1 MTKVKVKRKMAEE
14 ARAAHEIGG
23 ETPTV
28 DGSRLCGSGLSQRQL
43 WAYQDSTQE
52 DKASHRGKGRGS
64 NDLPHNG
71 VTKDEL
77 THNSVPKHGPTPQ
90 PSCRHLRP
98 SCRQPSPQSLLR
110 SSQGLL
116 PSPQCLLQLPMPPMP
131 SPQPPMSPPQPP
143 MLSPLATMQTHLA
156 LLLSPVASLL
166 STPPPLTLREIMGRS
181 TVQINIWKSFKMNT
195 TNSAVTNECLKHI
208 NLGNE
213 SILNDS
219 VASNTTHGTLN
230 HLFIGAQ
237 RQEPKH
243 IAIPATIFY
252 SLLFMFG
259 ILANG
264 LSVLTLMRNS
274 RMKVSAVRFYLL
286 SLAMADVL
294 LLFTIPVT
302 LYRYFWQ
309 YYPWAL
315 TDTVCKLY
323 FMIRQVYCATTSW
336 TIIAFTSERYIAIC
350 HPMWSIT
357 GLRKT
362 RMAYLL
368 ALIWLLSFLTT
379 IPVALVYGESSACIL
394 DYTAT
399 TQEEA
404 VLDSTVCE
412 MLEPKPYIVY
422 KSILQTR
429 SILFFV
435 MPLVTIMIFHLL
447 IFHHL
452 SLNHRQREKIGL
464 TGTHWQFSST
474 HLNQPRSRPISEKK
488 ARQLMGAV
496 VVAFFLC
503 NFPDTASSLM
513 QIYID
518 NWNAYVYKVY
528 TWLKTYLSLP
538 LWYLNS
544 ALDPI
549 LFCISSTSFRSACLE
564 TLRTLLPRNT
574 KSTDGP
580 GNTFHASCVRSGG
593 SSLVSAP
600 STRSTW
606 TLNSNEGE
614 QREYLGQARNSDPK
628 LLLFRHLTMA
638 EKGEYSVP

>member
-1 MTKVKVKRKMAEE
+1 MNKSKSP
-14 ARAAHEIGG
+14 I
-23 ETPTV
+23 
-28 DGSRLCGSGLSQRQL
+28 L
-43 WAYQDSTQE
+43 
-52 DKASHRGKGRGS
+52 
-64 NDLPHNG
+64 ND
-71 VTKDEL
+71 
-77 THNSVPKHGPTPQ
+77 
-90 PSCRHLRP
+90 
-98 SCRQPSPQSLLR
+98 
-110 SSQGLL
+110 
-116 PSPQCLLQLPMPPMP
+116 
-131 SPQPPMSPPQPP
+131 
-143 MLSPLATMQTHLA
+143 
-156 LLLSPVASLL
+156 
-166 STPPPLTLREIMGRS
+166 
-181 TVQINIWKSFKMNT
+181 
-195 TNSAVTNECLKHI
+195 CLKHI
-208 NLGNE
+208 TFENE
-213 SILNDS
+213 SLWNENMTSNAS
-219 VASNTTHGTLN
+219 VETMH

-237 RQEPKH
+237 RQEPNH
-243 IAIPATIFY
+243 VAIPATIFY
-252 SLLFMFG
+252 SLLFFFG
-259 ILANG
+259 MMANG
-264 LSVLTLMRNS
+264 LSILTLMRNG

-286 SLAMADVL
+286 SLAMADIL
-294 LLFTIPVT
+294 LLLTIPVT

-315 TDTVCKLY
+315 SDTVCKLY

-368 ALIWLLSFLTT
+368 AFIWLLSILTT
-379 IPVALVYGESSACIL
+379 IPVAIVYGESSACIL

-399 TQEEA
+399 SQEEA

-412 MLEPKPYIVY
+412 MLEPKPYTVY
-422 KSILQTR
+422 KSIMQTR

-435 MPLVTIMIFHLL
+435 MPLLAIIIFHIL

-452 SLNHRQREKIGL
+452 NLNQRQREKIGL
-464 TGTHWQFSST
+464 NGTHWHFSST
-474 HLNQPRSRPISEKK
+474 HANHPQRHPFSEKK

-513 QIYID
+513 QIYIE
-518 NWNAYVYKVY
+518 NWNAHVYKVY

-549 LFCISSTSFRSACLE
+549 LFCISSTSFRSACWE
-564 TLRTLLPRNT
+564 TLTTFIPWYE
-574 KSTDGP
+574 KSLDGP
-580 GNTFHASCVRSGG
+580 GNTYQASCVRSGV

-600 STRSTW
+600 SNRSTW

-614 QREYLGQARNSDPK
+614 QKEYLGQARTSDPK
-628 LLLFRHLTMA
+628 LLFFRHLTMMDPA
-638 EKGEYSVP
+638 ECTMP

>member
-1 MTKVKVKRKMAEE
+1 MNKSK
-14 ARAAHEIGG
+14 
-23 ETPTV
+23 
-28 DGSRLCGSGLSQRQL
+28 
-43 WAYQDSTQE
+43 
-52 DKASHRGKGRGS
+52 
-64 NDLPHNG
+64 
-71 VTKDEL
+71 
-77 THNSVPKHGPTPQ
+77 
-90 PSCRHLRP
+90 
-98 SCRQPSPQSLLR
+98 
-110 SSQGLL
+110 
-116 PSPQCLLQLPMPPMP
+116 
-131 SPQPPMSPPQPP
+131 
-143 MLSPLATMQTHLA
+143 
-156 LLLSPVASLL
+156 SPV
-166 STPPPLTLREIMGRS
+166 
-181 TVQINIWKSFKMNT
+181 F
-195 TNSAVTNECLKHI
+195 NECLKHI
-208 NLGNE
+208 SFDNE
-213 SILNDS
+213 STWNES
-219 VASNTTHGTLN
+219 VTSNTSRGTLN

-237 RQEPKH
+237 RQEPNH

-252 SLLFMFG
+252 SLLFIFG

-264 LSVLTLMRNS
+264 LSILTLMKNG
-274 RMKVSAVRFYLL
+274 RMKMSAIRFYLL
-286 SLAMADVL
+286 SLATADVL

-315 TDTVCKLY
+315 SDIVCKLY

-357 GLRKT
+357 GLRKS

-368 ALIWLLSFLTT
+368 AFIWLMSFLTT
-379 IPVALVYGESSACIL
+379 IPVAIVYGESSACIL

-399 TQEEA
+399 SQEEA

-422 KSILQTR
+422 KSIMQTR

-435 MPLVTIMIFHLL
+435 MPLLAIIIFHLL

-464 TGTHWQFSST
+464 TGTHWHFSSANM
-474 HLNQPRSRPISEKK
+474 NQPQSRPFSEKK

-496 VVAFFLC
+496 VVAFFFC

-518 NWNAYVYKVY
+518 NWNAHVYKVY

-549 LFCISSTSFRSACLE
+549 LFCISSTSFRSACWE
-564 TLRTLLPRNT
+564 TLITFLPWYE
-574 KSTDGP
+574 KSSDGP
-580 GNTFHASCVRSGG
+580 GNTYQVSCARSGG

-614 QREYLGQARNSDPK
+614 QKEYLGQARTSDPK
-628 LLLFRHLTMA
+628 LLLFRHLSVMDI
-638 EKGEYSVP
+638 GECPVP

>member
-1 MTKVKVKRKMAEE
+1 MNK
-14 ARAAHEIGG
+14 
-23 ETPTV
+23 
-28 DGSRLCGSGLSQRQL
+28 
-43 WAYQDSTQE
+43 
-52 DKASHRGKGRGS
+52 S
-64 NDLPHNG
+64 N
-71 VTKDEL
+71 
-77 THNSVPKHGPTPQ
+77 
-90 PSCRHLRP
+90 
-98 SCRQPSPQSLLR
+98 SP
-110 SSQGLL
+110 
-116 PSPQCLLQLPMPPMP
+116 
-131 SPQPPMSPPQPP
+131 
-143 MLSPLATMQTHLA
+143 
-156 LLLSPVASLL
+156 
-166 STPPPLTLREIMGRS
+166 I
-181 TVQINIWKSFKMNT
+181 F
-195 TNSAVTNECLKHI
+195 NECMKHI
-208 NLGNE
+208 NFDNE
-213 SILNDS
+213 STWNEN
-219 VASNTTHGTLN
+219 VVSNTTRGSLHR
-230 HLFIGAQ
+230 LFIGAQ
-237 RQEPKH
+237 RQEPYYV
-243 IAIPATIFY
+243 AIPATIFY
-252 SLLFMFG
+252 SLLFIFG

-264 LSVLTLMRNS
+264 LSILTLIRNG

-294 LLFTIPVT
+294 LMLTIPVT

-315 TDTVCKLY
+315 SDPVCKLY
-323 FMIRQVYCATTSW
+323 FMIRQVYCAVTSW
-336 TIIAFTSERYIAIC
+336 TIIAFTSARYIAIC

-357 GLRKT
+357 GLRKS

-368 ALIWLLSFLTT
+368 AFIWFLSFLTT
-379 IPVALVYGESSACIL
+379 IPVAIVYGQTSACIL

-399 TQEEA
+399 SPEEA

-422 KSILQTR
+422 KSIMQTR

-435 MPLVTIMIFHLL
+435 MPLVTIIIFHVL

-452 SLNHRQREKIGL
+452 NVNHRQREKIGL
-464 TGTHWQFSST
+464 TGTHWHFSSA
-474 HLNQPRSRPISEKK
+474 HMNQPRSRPLSEKK

-496 VVAFFLC
+496 VIAFFLC

-518 NWNAYVYKVY
+518 NWNAHVYRVY

-549 LFCISSTSFRSACLE
+549 LFCVSSTSFRSACWE
-564 TLRTLLPRNT
+564 TLTTVLPWYD

-580 GNTFHASCVRSGG
+580 GNTFQAPCVRSGG

-614 QREYLGQARNSDPK
+614 QRECLGQAQISEPK
-628 LLLFRHLTMA
+628 LLFFRHITMM
-638 EKGEYSVP
+638 ETGEYSGP

>member
-1 MTKVKVKRKMAEE
+1 MNKS
-14 ARAAHEIGG
+14 AA
-23 ETPTV
+23 
-28 DGSRLCGSGLSQRQL
+28 
-43 WAYQDSTQE
+43 
-52 DKASHRGKGRGS
+52 
-64 NDLPHNG
+64 
-71 VTKDEL
+71 
-77 THNSVPKHGPTPQ
+77 
-90 PSCRHLRP
+90 
-98 SCRQPSPQSLLR
+98 
-110 SSQGLL
+110 
-116 PSPQCLLQLPMPPMP
+116 
-131 SPQPPMSPPQPP
+131 
-143 MLSPLATMQTHLA
+143 
-156 LLLSPVASLL
+156 PV
-166 STPPPLTLREIMGRS
+166 
-181 TVQINIWKSFKMNT
+181 F
-195 TNSAVTNECLKHI
+195 NECMKHI
-208 NLGNE
+208 NFNNE
-213 SILNDS
+213 SMWNESTDTNLS
-219 VASNTTHGTLN
+219 RGTS
-230 HLFIGAQ
+230 HRLFIGAQ
-237 RQEPKH
+237 RQEPNH

-252 SLLFMFG
+252 SLLFIFG

-264 LSVLTLMRNS
+264 LSILTLMRNG

-286 SLAMADVL
+286 SLAMADIL
-294 LLFTIPVT
+294 LLLTIPVT

-315 TDTVCKLY
+315 SDAVCKLY

-368 ALIWLLSFLTT
+368 AFIWLLSFLTT
-379 IPVALVYGESSACIL
+379 IPVAIVYGESSACIL

-399 TQEEA
+399 SQEEA

-422 KSILQTR
+422 KSIMQTR

-435 MPLVTIMIFHLL
+435 MPLLTIIIFHLL

-464 TGTHWQFSST
+464 TGTHWNFSST
-474 HLNQPRSRPISEKK
+474 QMKQTQSRPFSEKR

-496 VVAFFLC
+496 VAAFFLC

-518 NWNAYVYKVY
+518 NWNAHVYKVY

-549 LFCISSTSFRSACLE
+549 LFCISSTSFRSACWE
-564 TLRTLLPRNT
+564 TLITFLPCHGKPTN
-574 KSTDGP
+574 GP
-580 GNTFHASCVRSGG
+580 GHTYQASCLRSGG

-614 QREYLGQARNSDPK
+614 HRESLALSRSSEPK
-628 LLLFRHLTMA
+628 LLYFRQIAMMET
-638 EKGEYSVP
+638 GDYSIP

>member
-1 MTKVKVKRKMAEE
+1 MNNS
-14 ARAAHEIGG
+14 
-23 ETPTV
+23 
-28 DGSRLCGSGLSQRQL
+28 GSPG
-43 WAYQDSTQE
+43 A
-52 DKASHRGKGRGS
+52 
-64 NDLPHNG
+64 
-71 VTKDEL
+71 
-77 THNSVPKHGPTPQ
+77 
-90 PSCRHLRP
+90 
-98 SCRQPSPQSLLR
+98 
-110 SSQGLL
+110 
-116 PSPQCLLQLPMPPMP
+116 
-131 SPQPPMSPPQPP
+131 
-143 MLSPLATMQTHLA
+143 
-156 LLLSPVASLL
+156 
-166 STPPPLTLREIMGRS
+166 
-181 TVQINIWKSFKMNT
+181 
-195 TNSAVTNECLKHI
+195 NECMKHI
-208 NLGNE
+208 NLNNE
-213 SILNDS
+213 STWNDS
-219 VASNTTHGTLN
+219 TTTNMTVGTMN

-237 RQEPKH
+237 RQEPNH

-252 SLLFMFG
+252 SLLFIFG

-264 LSVLTLMRNS
+264 LSVLTLMRNG

-286 SLAMADVL
+286 SLAMADVI

-309 YYPWAL
+309 YYPWTL
-315 TDTVCKLY
+315 SDTVCKLY
-323 FMIRQVYCATTSW
+323 FMVRQVYCATTSW

-357 GLRKT
+357 GLRKS
-362 RMAYLL
+362 RMVYLL
-368 ALIWLLSFLTT
+368 VFIWILSFLTT
-379 IPVALVYGESSACIL
+379 IPVAIVYGESSACIL

-399 TQEEA
+399 SQEEA

-412 MLEPKPYIVY
+412 MIEPKPYIVY

-435 MPLVTIMIFHLL
+435 MPLVTIIIFHLL

-464 TGTHWQFSST
+464 NGTHWHFTSK
-474 HLNQPRSRPISEKK
+474 HIKQPRSHPLNEKK

-518 NWNAYVYKVY
+518 NWNAHVYKVY

-549 LFCISSTSFRSACLE
+549 LFCISSTSFRSACWE
-564 TLRTLLPRNT
+564 TLTTVLPGNT
-574 KSTDGP
+574 KSSDGR
-580 GNTFHASCVRSGG
+580 GNTCHASCARSGG

-614 QREYLGQARNSDPK
+614 QKECVGQARNSDPK
-628 LLLFRHLTMA
+628 LLLFRHLNMM
-638 EKGEYSVP
+638 EKGDYSVP